1 MPPLRKITV
10 EVSPEALAA
19 AQELTGKGVSE
30 TVREALARL
39 AHERA
44 SQRLLALRG
53 KVKFALSWQELAGKY
68 DDEDR

>member
-1 MPPLRKITV
+1 MGALKKITV
-10 EVSPEALAA
+10 EVSSDALAA

-44 SQRLLALRG
+44 SQRLRALRG
-53 KVKFALSWQELAGKY
+53 EVRFALSWQELAGKN
-68 DDEDR
+68 DDS

>member
-1 MPPLRKITV
+1 MPNLRKITV
-10 EVSPEALAA
+10 EVSPDTLRA

-44 SQRLLALRG
+44 SKRLLALRG
-53 KVKFALSWQELAGKY
+53 KMKFALSWEELAGKN
-68 DDEDR
+68 DDE